1 MSKIGSVLFSIW
13 FYAVTLSLSVL
24 GQFAVMVAP
33 LSLPAFA
40 RFWSRAVLFALPVCG
55 VRYEVTGRE
64 HLTQD
69 RAMLIAS
76 MHQSAFDT
84 LLWFD
89 LVTRC
94 RYVVKMELIKLPLF
108 GRLARFSGQIG
119 VDRNAGAAAMR
130 TLLRDGGAALA
141 EGNHLVIFPEGT
153 RVETGGVG
161 TLQPGIAALARKANI
176 AVIPVV
182 TDSGWCWR
190 KGAFGKRPGT
200 IHVVIHPPIEP
211 GLSREALM
219 ERLQSIYETGLADL
233 RTTHRAVDN
242 SVH

>member
-1 MSKIGSVLFSIW
+1 MRMIGSVLFGIW
-13 FYAVTLSLSVL
+13 FYAVSLILTLA
-24 GQFAVMVAP
+24 GQVAVMVKP

-40 RFWSRAVLFALPVCG
+40 RFWSKAVLFGLPVCG
-55 VRYEVTGRE
+55 VRYVVSGRE
-64 HLTQD
+64 NLTPD

-89 LVTRC
+89 LVPRC
-94 RYVVKMELIKLPLF
+94 RYVVKMELVKLPLF
-108 GRLARFSGQIG
+108 GRLVRFSGQIG
-119 VDRNAGAAAMR
+119 VDRTGGAATMR

-141 EGNHLVIFPEGT
+141 QGDHLVIFPEGT
-153 RVETGGVG
+153 RVESGEVG
-161 TLQPGIAALARKANI
+161 LLQPGIAALARKSGMP
-176 AVIPVV
+176 VIPVV

-190 KGAFGKRPGT
+190 KGMFGKRPGT

-211 GLSREALM
+211 GLSRDALM
-219 ERLQSIYETGLADL
+219 ERLQAIYEAGLADL
-233 RTTHRAVDN
+233 RTTHSPVDN